1 MRWKL
6 KIRRIHRYL
15 SIFVGIQILFW
26 TVSGAYFSLVHI
38 KTVRGED
45 RKNDQIPRAFAL
57 GPEIISP
64 QGLITQYGE
73 DGLTE
78 VRLLPQEQ
86 GAAYALFFGKRFPR
100 LLVDATTGTELPQKS
115 VEEIAA
121 AARSDYGIVDMTFKT
136 PVLLQEAPP
145 EYRGPLPV
153 FQVAVED
160 GRATRLYLSPVTGD
174 VISRRNRYWRIFDF
188 LWMLHIMD
196 FDERDNFNNN
206 LLRFVSLLSI
216 GAVLSGYALWATS
229 RKWGKKKVRSKKTE
243 KNTESL

>member
-15 SIFVGIQILFW
+15 SFFVGIQIFFW
-26 TVSGAYFSLVHI
+26 TVSGAFFSLVHI

-45 RKNDQIPRAFAL
+45 RKSDQPSPAFSL

-78 VRLLPQEQ
+78 VRLLPQKQ
-86 GAAYALFFGKRFPR
+86 GVAYALFFGKRFPR
-100 LLVDATTGTELPQKS
+100 LLVDARTGKELPQKS
-115 VEEIAA
+115 VEEIAM
-121 AARSDYGIVDMTFKT
+121 AARLDYGITDMTFKT
-136 PVLLQEAPP
+136 PVLLRKAPP

-153 FQVAVED
+153 FQVMVED
-160 GRATRLYLSPVTGD
+160 RRATRLYLSPVTGD

-196 FDERDNFNNN
+196 FDERENFNNN

-216 GAVLSGYALWATS
+216 GVVLSGYALWATS
-229 RKWGKKKVRSKKTE
+229 RKWGKKTTKRVMRPS
-243 KNTESL
+243 

>member
-6 KIRRIHRYL
+6 KIRRVHRYL
-15 SIFVGIQILFW
+15 SIFVGIQLLFW

-45 RKNDQIPRAFAL
+45 LKNDQVPRTFAIAD
-57 GPEIISP
+57 IISP
-64 QGLITQYGE
+64 QGLIDQHGE

-78 VRLLPQEQ
+78 VRLLPQEK
-86 GAAYALFFGKRFPR
+86 GAAYALFFGKKYPR
-100 LLVDATTGTELPQKS
+100 LLVDASTGIELPQKS
-115 VEEIAA
+115 MDEITA
-121 AARSDYGIVDMTFKT
+121 AARSDYGIADMTFKP

-153 FQVAVED
+153 YQVRVD
-160 GRATRLYLSPVTGD
+160 DRRDTRLYLSPVTGE

-196 FDERDNFNNN
+196 FQERENFNNN
-206 LLRFVSLLSI
+206 LLRVVSLMSI
-216 GAVLSGYALWATS
+216 GVVLSGYVLWATS
-229 RKWGKKKVRSKKTE
+229 RRWGKRKR
-243 KNTESL
+243 